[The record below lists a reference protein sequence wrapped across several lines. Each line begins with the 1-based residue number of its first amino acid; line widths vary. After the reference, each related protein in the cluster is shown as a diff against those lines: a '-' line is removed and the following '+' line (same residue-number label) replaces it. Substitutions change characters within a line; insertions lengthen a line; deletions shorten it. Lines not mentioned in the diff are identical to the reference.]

1 MLAAVELLL
10 RHNCN
15 VNQTDSTGNT
25 ALHALGNKVPGAV
38 PSLPYSATRYRY
50 RNAEYYSKVRVLA
63 GSYKSAKAR

>member
-50 RNAEYYSKVRVLA
+50 W
-63 GSYKSAKAR
+63 